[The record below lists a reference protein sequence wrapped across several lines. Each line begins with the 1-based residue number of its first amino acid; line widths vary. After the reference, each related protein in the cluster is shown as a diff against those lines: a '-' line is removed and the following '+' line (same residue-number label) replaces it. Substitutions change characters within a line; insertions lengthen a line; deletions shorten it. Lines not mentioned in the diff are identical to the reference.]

1 MGVFKKHKRQAQPT
15 TDQPPHIRMRFIPL
29 DLDNFTA
36 ISQQVDDVVNRFKE
50 FASQGPE
57 AVEPLREAI
66 EQRVDDLEN
75 FYYENDLDERAIL
88 FEKQRLKLR
97 KLLRDYSEGTLQFG
111 EEPGYAPEPAPA
123 QQSKY
128 RPQSAAGSRSRQA
141 NSSRG
146 PAKSQKSDPN
156 ALVHS
161 SAVKDKKLRVAP
173 IYDWELRSSAKP
185 QAQPQQQVPEGFEF
199 QVKLSKEE
207 FETLMERRSTNTARG
222 RSFLQKGQGKTM
234 SSVIKQALPDDDE
247 SSFVTSQGPYIEP
260 TYFDN
265 WRDTNKAKWVSKG
278 DFKRNGLDELQPKKK
293 PFAKTL
299 QLTDFLHQGPYVEA
313 SSKACM
319 REDDKSKWVADSSF
333 RRHC

>member
-1 MGVFKKHKRQAQPT
+1 
-15 TDQPPHIRMRFIPL
+15 MRFIPL

-50 FASQGPE
+50 FATQGPDE
-57 AVEPLREAI
+57 VESLREAI

-97 KLLRDYSEGTLQFG
+97 KLLRDYSEGTLCLESEQPNYVQ
-111 EEPGYAPEPAPA
+111 EPVASRQPR
-123 QQSKY
+123 QQSGGY
-128 RPQSAAGSRSRQA
+128 RPQSSA
-141 NSSRG
+141 SSRKQSSRAG
-146 PAKSQKSDPN
+146 PGAKSQTTDSQ
-156 ALVHS
+156 LVHS
-161 SAVKDKKLRVAP
+161 KSVKDKKLRVAP
-173 IYDWELRSSAKP
+173 IYDWELRSSKGQV
-185 QAQPQQQVPEGFEF
+185 QAPPKSDVPEGFEF
-199 QVKLSKEE
+199 QVKLSQSE
-207 FETLMERRSTNTARG
+207 FETLMERRSTSSSRG
-222 RSFLQKGQGKTM
+222 RTFLQKGAGRTM
-234 SSVIKQALPDDDE
+234 SSVVKKPVPDEDE

-278 DFKRNGLDELQPKKK
+278 DFKRNGLDEAAAQKK

-299 QLTDFLHQGPYVEA
+299 QLDDFLHQGPYVET
-313 SSKACM
+313 SHKAVL
-319 REDDKSKWVADSSF
+319 RDEDKSKWVADSSF